1 MRGVPR
7 HHVHIV
13 CDIEQ
18 CTRTCTHTHTH
29 THSRWCICTPSK
41 QWSSAVPCGLALV
54 RSLSASP
61 SPSVSVSVAVAVCL
75 ALACTPSLSRS
86 YADVGRV
93 YIVVL
98 VPAGQLC
105 GEQLAPDA
113 KIANPIAA
121 VNDGSSA
128 LLYVVQQRGLITAVD
143 LDAPGDEPLLWMN
156 MNDIVYVNQSPGDE
170 RGV

>member
-1 MRGVPR
+1 MR
-7 HHVHIV
+7 
-13 CDIEQ
+13 
-18 CTRTCTHTHTH
+18 
-29 THSRWCICTPSK
+29 
-41 QWSSAVPCGLALV
+41 
-54 RSLSASP
+54 
-61 SPSVSVSVAVAVCL
+61 
-75 ALACTPSLSRS
+75 
-86 YADVGRV
+86 
-93 YIVVL
+93 IVVF

-156 MNDIVYVNQSPGDE
+156 MNDNVYVNQRPGDE